1 MDQPFESDV
10 MADLAADTRIASADG
25 FDGYDGM
32 DESFEQDGFEA
43 DAFGADEM
51 AEGMAEFS
59 HDGMD
64 EFGDGFED
72 DSQGDFWADAGD
84 EFSGDEFNPHRT
96 NQRPS
101 NRPKHQAGQR
111 RRGMDRSGERADNR
125 RQVPRRRPPGHQ
137 GPWPPQDNF
146 SDEFFSDEMNEFED
160 EFGDSFGDE
169 FDDAFTSGDA
179 FAEGDSGDAI
189 DAMEAAIAD
198 ALEAEDSDEFFRRV
212 VSGVRRA
219 AQVAQ
224 RVGRTVGQVARV
236 VGPIA
241 GAIPL
246 PQAQAVARVA
256 NIAGRL
262 LADGADEFE
271 ALEEMLAFAADEN
284 AVDAAAPMIAGLTIR
299 TIMPRA
305 ARLNPT
311 TRRQLVRSVR
321 QSTQTLGRRQGPQA
335 VRAVPR
341 VVQAVQ
347 RTAQRQRMPAQQLP
361 QAVQRATARVAQNPR
376 LVSQLVRA
384 TRQASGVRDRQ
395 RRYGG
400 RSQTFNL
407 TGGGTQ
413 RLMIRGPVE
422 ITIRSR

>member
-43 DAFGADEM
+43 DAFGSDEM

-59 HDGMD
+59 NDGMD
-64 EFGDGFED
+64 EFADGFED
-72 DSQGDFWADAGD
+72 NFQGDFWDDAGD
-84 EFSGDEFNPHRT
+84 EF
-96 NQRPS
+96 RPS
-101 NRPKHQAGQR
+101 AQMA
-111 RRGMDRSGERADNR
+111 RSVAHTTPQVRMQGR
-125 RQVPRRRPPGHQ
+125 RQRSVQSYDDG
-137 GPWPPQDNF
+137 F
-146 SDEFFSDEMNEFED
+146 ESD
-160 EFGDSFGDE
+160 FGDGFANDGFANDG
-169 FDDAFTSGDA
+169 FTEDN
-179 FAEGDSGDAI
+179 AI
-189 DAMEAAIAD
+189 DAMEASITD

-246 PQAQAVARVA
+246 PQAQAVARIA

-271 ALEEMLAFAADEN
+271 ALDAMLAFAADEN

-311 TRRQLVRSVR
+311 IRRQLVRSVR

-361 QAVQRATARVAQNPR
+361 QAVQRATARVVQNPR
-376 LVSQLVRA
+376 LVSQLARA
-384 TRQASGVRDRQ
+384 TRHASGVSDQ
-395 RRYGG
+395 QQRYGG

>member
-10 MADLAADTRIASADG
+10 MADLAADTRIASADE
-25 FDGYDGM
+25 FDRYDGM
-32 DESFEQDGFEA
+32 DESFEQDGFES
-43 DAFGADEM
+43 DGFGSDEM

-59 HDGMD
+59 NDGMD

-72 DSQGDFWADAGD
+72 NFQGDLWDDAGN
-84 EFSGDEFNPHRT
+84 EF
-96 NQRPS
+96 RPS
-101 NRPKHQAGQR
+101 PQMTRSVAHTTPQARMQGR
-111 RRGMDRSGERADNR
+111 RRSAQSYDDGFE
-125 RQVPRRRPPGHQ
+125 
-137 GPWPPQDNF
+137 
-146 SDEFFSDEMNEFED
+146 SD
-160 EFGDSFGDE
+160 FGDE
-169 FDDAFTSGDA
+169 FANDEFANDG
-179 FAEGDSGDAI
+179 FAEDSAI

-198 ALEAEDSDEFFRRV
+198 ALEATDSDEFFRRV

-224 RVGRTVGQVARV
+224 RVGRTVGQVARA

-246 PQAQAVARVA
+246 PQAQAVARIA

-271 ALEEMLAFAADEN
+271 ALEEMLAFAADQN

-299 TIMPRA
+299 TMMPQA

-321 QSTQTLGRRQGPQA
+321 QSAQTLGRRQGPQA

-347 RTAQRQRMPAQQLP
+347 RTAQRQRIPAQQLP

-376 LVSQLVRA
+376 LVSQLARA
-384 TRQASGVRDRQ
+384 TRHASSMSDRQ
-395 RRYGG
+395 HRYSG
-400 RSQTFNL
+400 RSQTLNV
-407 TGGGTQ
+407 TGGRTQ
-413 RLMIRGPVE
+413 RLTIRGPVE